1 MKFLIAG
8 LGNMDSE
15 YFGTRHNIGFEV
27 LDHLA
32 ARLNA
37 PFKVSSLA
45 HVAEATYKG
54 KKLILIKPSTYMNLS
69 GKALKF
75 WLDKEKIELQNCFVI
90 LDDLNLDFGSI
101 RIRSEGADGGHNG
114 LKDIQEKLASNKYPR
129 LRIGIGNQF
138 SKGKQV
144 DYVLGKWTENELKNL
159 AEIIKLSADATLSFC
174 FAGLSNTMN
183 SYNSKKIAVEN
194 TSTPTSNK

>member
-8 LGNMDSE
+8 LGNMDPE

-27 LDHLA
+27 LDQLA
-32 ARLNA
+32 ERLGVG
-37 PFKVSSLA
+37 FKVSSLA
-45 HVAEATYKG
+45 HVAEANYKG

-69 GKALKF
+69 GKAIKY
-75 WLDKEKIELQNCFVI
+75 WLDKEKIELPNCFVI
-90 LDDLNLDFGSI
+90 LYDLNLDFGSI
-101 RIRSEGADGGHNG
+101 RIRPEGSDGGHNG

-144 DYVLGKWTENELKNL
+144 DYVLGKWTESELRNL
-159 AEIIKLSADATLSFC
+159 TEIIKLSADASLSFC

-183 SYNSKKIAVEN
+183 SYNSKKIEIQKTDN
-194 TSTPTSNK
+194 SNLKQ

>member
-8 LGNMDSE
+8 LGNMDPE

-27 LDHLA
+27 LDQLA
-32 ARLNA
+32 ERLGVG
-37 PFKVSSLA
+37 FKVSSLA
-45 HVAEATYKG
+45 HVAEANYKG

-69 GKALKF
+69 GKAIKY
-75 WLDKEKIELQNCFVI
+75 WLDKEKIELPNCFVI

-101 RIRSEGADGGHNG
+101 RIRPEGSDGGHNG

-144 DYVLGKWTENELKNL
+144 DYVLGKWTESELRNL
-159 AEIIKLSADATLSFC
+159 TEIIKLSADASLSFC
-174 FAGLSNTMN
+174 FAGLTNTMN
-183 SYNSKKIAVEN
+183 SFNSKKIEIQKTDN
-194 TSTPTSNK
+194 SNLKQ

>member
-8 LGNMDSE
+8 LGNMDSD
-15 YFGTRHNIGFEV
+15 YFGTRHNVGFEV
-27 LDHLA
+27 LDYIASKLGTT
-32 ARLNA
+32 
-37 PFKVSSLA
+37 FKVSSFA
-45 HVAEATYKG
+45 HVAEASYKG

-69 GKALKF
+69 GKALKY
-75 WLDKEKIELQNCFVI
+75 WMEKEKIELQNCFVI

-101 RIRSEGADGGHNG
+101 RIRPEGTDGGHNG
-114 LKDIQEKLASNKYPR
+114 LKDIQEKLATNKYPR

-144 DYVLGKWTENELKNL
+144 DYVLGKWNEKELNFL
-159 AEIIKLSADATLSFC
+159 PEIIKLSGDAALSFC

-183 SYNSKKIAVEN
+183 LFNSKKIVTE
-194 TSTPTSNK
+194 SI

>member
-8 LGNMDSE
+8 LGNMDPE

-27 LDHLA
+27 LDQLA
-32 ARLNA
+32 ERLGVG
-37 PFKVSSLA
+37 FKVSSLA
-45 HVAEATYKG
+45 HVAEANYKG

-69 GKALKF
+69 GKAIKY
-75 WLDKEKIELQNCFVI
+75 WLDKEKIELPNCFVI

-101 RIRSEGADGGHNG
+101 RIRPEGSDGGHNG

-144 DYVLGKWTENELKNL
+144 DYVLGKWTESELRNL
-159 AEIIKLSADATLSFC
+159 TEIIKLSADASLSFC
-174 FAGLSNTMN
+174 FAGLTNTMN
-183 SYNSKKIAVEN
+183 SYNSKKIEIQKTDN
-194 TSTPTSNK
+194 SNLKQ

>member
-8 LGNMDSE
+8 LGNMDSD
-15 YFGTRHNIGFEV
+15 YFGTRHNVGFEV
-27 LDHLA
+27 LDYIASKLGA
-32 ARLNA
+32 T
-37 PFKVSSLA
+37 FKVSSLA
-45 HVAEATYKG
+45 HVAEASYKG

-75 WLDKEKIELQNCFVI
+75 WMEKEKIELQNCFVI

-101 RIRSEGADGGHNG
+101 RIRPEGTDGGHNG
-114 LKDIQEKLASNKYPR
+114 LKDIQEKLATNKYPR

-144 DYVLGKWTENELKNL
+144 DYVLGKWNEKELNFL
-159 AEIIKLSADATLSFC
+159 PEIIKLSGDAALSFC

-183 SYNSKKIAVEN
+183 LFNSKKIVTE
-194 TSTPTSNK
+194 SI

>member
-8 LGNMDSE
+8 LGNMDPE

-27 LDHLA
+27 LDQLA
-32 ARLNA
+32 ERLGVG
-37 PFKVSSLA
+37 FKVSSLA
-45 HVAEATYKG
+45 HVAEANYKG

-69 GKALKF
+69 GKAIKY
-75 WLDKEKIELQNCFVI
+75 WLDKEKIELPNCFVI

-101 RIRSEGADGGHNG
+101 RIRPEGSDGGHNG

-144 DYVLGKWTENELKNL
+144 DYVLGKWTENELRNL
-159 AEIIKLSADATLSFC
+159 TEIIKLSADASLSFC
-174 FAGLSNTMN
+174 FAGLTNTMN
-183 SYNSKKIAVEN
+183 SYNSKKIEIQKTDN
-194 TSTPTSNK
+194 SNLKQ

>member
-8 LGNMDSE
+8 LGNMDSD
-15 YFGTRHNIGFEV
+15 YFGTRHNVGFEV
-27 LDHLA
+27 LDFIASGLGVT
-32 ARLNA
+32 
-37 PFKVSSLA
+37 FKVSSLA
-45 HVAEATYKG
+45 HVAEASYKG

-69 GKALKF
+69 GKALKY
-75 WLDKEKIELQNCFVI
+75 WMEKEKIELQNCFVI

-101 RIRSEGADGGHNG
+101 RIRPEGSDGGHNG
-114 LKDIQEKLASNKYPR
+114 LKDIQEKLATNKYPR

-144 DYVLGKWTENELKNL
+144 DYVLGKWNDKELKFL
-159 AEIIKLSADATLSFC
+159 PEIIKLSGDAALSFC

-183 SYNSKKIAVEN
+183 LFNSKKIVTE
-194 TSTPTSNK
+194 SI

>member
-8 LGNMDSE
+8 LGNMDPE

-27 LDHLA
+27 LDQLA
-32 ARLNA
+32 ERLGVG
-37 PFKVSSLA
+37 FKVSSLA
-45 HVAEATYKG
+45 HVAEANYKG

-69 GKALKF
+69 GKAIKY
-75 WLDKEKIELQNCFVI
+75 WLDKEKIELPNCFVI

-101 RIRSEGADGGHNG
+101 RIRPEGSDGGHNG

-144 DYVLGKWTENELKNL
+144 DYVLGKWTESELRNL
-159 AEIIKLSADATLSFC
+159 TEIIKLSADASLSFC

-183 SYNSKKIAVEN
+183 SYNSKKIEIQKTDN
-194 TSTPTSNK
+194 SNLKQ

>member
-8 LGNMDSE
+8 LGNMDPE

-27 LDHLA
+27 LDQLA
-32 ARLNA
+32 ERLGVG
-37 PFKVSSLA
+37 FKVSSLA
-45 HVAEATYKG
+45 HVAEANYKG

-69 GKALKF
+69 GKAIKY
-75 WLDKEKIELQNCFVI
+75 WLDKEKIELPNCFVI

-101 RIRSEGADGGHNG
+101 RIRPEGSDGGHNG

-144 DYVLGKWTENELKNL
+144 DYVLGKWTESELRNL
-159 AEIIKLSADATLSFC
+159 TEIIKLSADASLSFC
-174 FAGLSNTMN
+174 FAGLTNTMN
-183 SYNSKKIAVEN
+183 SYNSKKIEIQIGRAHV
-194 TSTPTSNK
+194 

>member
-8 LGNMDSE
+8 LGNMDPE
-15 YFGTRHNIGFEV
+15 YFGTRHNIEFEV
-27 LDHLA
+27 LDQLA
-32 ARLNA
+32 ERLGVG
-37 PFKVSSLA
+37 FKVSSLA
-45 HVAEATYKG
+45 HVAEANYKG

-69 GKALKF
+69 GKAIKY
-75 WLDKEKIELQNCFVI
+75 WLDKEKIELPNCFVI

-101 RIRSEGADGGHNG
+101 RIRPEGSDGGHNG

-144 DYVLGKWTENELKNL
+144 DYVLGKWTESELRNL
-159 AEIIKLSADATLSFC
+159 TEIIKLSADASLSFC
-174 FAGLSNTMN
+174 FAGLTNTMN
-183 SYNSKKIAVEN
+183 SYNSKKIEIQKTDN
-194 TSTPTSNK
+194 SNLKQ